1 MAPTKGIFKKN
12 NEKNFRHDCFYL
24 LAWGF
29 SLPIVI
35 SVLVQTVYMCKRIS
49 INIFLEIPFS
59 KNPHHRET
67 SQPICFAVLTERYFR
82 TDFRPLLTVMSYS
95 QRTYKSNYSDL
106 YFSEYVSNSEASI
119 KSFSQNKH
127 LPNHR

>member
-1 MAPTKGIFKKN
+1 
-12 NEKNFRHDCFYL
+12 
-24 LAWGF
+24 
-29 SLPIVI
+29 
-35 SVLVQTVYMCKRIS
+35 MCKRIS

-59 KNPHHRET
+59 KNPHHTET

-106 YFSEYVSNSEASI
+106 YISEYVSNSEASI

-127 LPNHR
+127 LSKSQIIHKGLSEILARFSIKTIIIMKKEKKSLEGEPSTGFLRE